1 MVSWFFFNLQKSL
14 KSKTAIYSYTPP
26 EGAPHQVPFRLGD
39 KIKITEQIAGWYR
52 GTLTPSSSLFAT
64 KKKEIPGRAGSRID
78 SPLLSKK
85 RRQSSADNLAFT
97 GVSGLKEK
105 EKEGEDGEEQK
116 KIVGI
121 FPKSYIS
128 LTRNVDKDPVTKEL
142 RGVLREW
149 VSLMQLYFKVFF
161 LI

>member
-1 MVSWFFFNLQKSL
+1 M
-14 KSKTAIYSYTPP
+14 
-26 EGAPHQVPFRLGD
+26 
-39 KIKITEQIAGWYR
+39 
-52 GTLTPSSSLFAT
+52 
-64 KKKEIPGRAGSRID
+64 
-78 SPLLSKK
+78 
-85 RRQSSADNLAFT
+85 
-97 GVSGLKEK
+97 KEK

-161 LI
+161 LT